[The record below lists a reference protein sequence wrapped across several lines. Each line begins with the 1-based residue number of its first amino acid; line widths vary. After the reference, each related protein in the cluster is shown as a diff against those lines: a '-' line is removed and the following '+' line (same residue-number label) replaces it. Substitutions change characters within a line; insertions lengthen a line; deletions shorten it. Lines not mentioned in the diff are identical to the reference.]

1 MEQDVQKKDVSKP
14 RKRRIWKIVVTS
26 VLLLTVVFAAS
37 VVGMTWHYMNKIQR
51 PDDSA
56 SYMNEEEYASS
67 VQQEEGKPNANL
79 SEIDPDSV
87 IWSDGNP
94 LGLTGDVT
102 NILLIGQDAR
112 EGEGRG
118 RSDSIIL
125 CSINRTSGKICM
137 VSFLRDLYVQIPGY
151 QDNRINAAYAFGGAE
166 LLDQTIEKNFGL
178 TIDANI
184 EIDFGGFEAVIDAL
198 GGVDITL
205 TDAEYEYFHE
215 NGQTYAVRGKNHF
228 NGEQAL
234 FYARI
239 RYLDSDFGRTSRQR
253 TVLLSVFEKIR
264 TASLSEMLSLADT
277 LLPLMTV
284 DLSNGEILRYV
295 ADFYPLLRTGTVDS
309 FAIPADG
316 MYTYASIREMSVI
329 VPDLTVCRALLKE
342 RLSAN

>member
-1 MEQDVQKKDVSKP
+1 MEEDKKTNPK
-14 RKRRIWKIVVTS
+14 RKIWKIVLAS
-26 VLLLTVVFAAS
+26 VLVVVIALGAS
-37 VVGMTWHYMNKIQR
+37 VVGVTWHYLNQIR
-51 PDDSA
+51 RSDA
-56 SYMNEEEYASS
+56 TTSYMDEEEYASR
-67 VQQEEGKPNANL
+67 VQQEEGTPDENL
-79 SEIDPDSV
+79 SEIDPDNV

-94 LGLTGDVT
+94 LGLTGNVT

-112 EGEGRG
+112 EGESRG

-151 QDNRINAAYAFGGAE
+151 QDNRINAAYAFGGAN
-166 LLDQTIEKNFGL
+166 LLDQTIEQNFGL

-184 EIDFGGFEAVIDAL
+184 EIDFNGFEAVIDAL

-205 TDAEYEYFHE
+205 TDAEYEYFHQ
-215 NGQTYAVRGKNHF
+215 NGQTYAVRGENHL

-239 RYLDSDFGRTSRQR
+239 RYLDSDFGRTNRQR
-253 TVLLSVFEKIR
+253 TVLLSVFNKLR
-264 TASLSEMLSLADT
+264 TASLSELLSLADT

-284 DLSNGEILRYV
+284 DLSNTEMLGYL
-295 ADFYPLLRTGTVDS
+295 ASFYPLLGRGEVEA
-309 FAIPADG
+309 FAVPADG
-316 MYTYASIREMSVI
+316 MYTYASIRGMSVI
-329 VPDLTVCRALLKE
+329 VPDFAACRNLLKA

>member
-1 MEQDVQKKDVSKP
+1 MEEDKKPNPK
-14 RKRRIWKIVVTS
+14 RKIWKIVLAS
-26 VLLLTVVFAAS
+26 ILVVVVAIGAS
-37 VVGMTWHYMNKIQR
+37 VAGVTWHYLNQIQR
-51 PDDSA
+51 PDSTT
-56 SYMNEEEYASS
+56 SYMDEEEYASR
-67 VQQEEGKPNANL
+67 VQQEEGTPDENL
-79 SEIDPDSV
+79 SEIAPDNV

-94 LGLTGDVT
+94 LGLTGNVT

-112 EGEGRG
+112 EGESRG

-151 QDNRINAAYAFGGAE
+151 QDNRINAAYAFGGAN
-166 LLDQTIEKNFGL
+166 LLDQTIEQNFGL

-184 EIDFGGFEAVIDAL
+184 EIDFNGFEAVIDAL

-205 TDAEYEYFHE
+205 TDAEYEYFHQ
-215 NGQTYAVRGKNHF
+215 NGQTYAVRGENHL

-239 RYLDSDFGRTSRQR
+239 RHLDSDFGRTNRQR
-253 TVLLSVFEKIR
+253 TVLLSVFNKLR
-264 TASLSEMLSLADT
+264 TASLSELMSLADT

-284 DLSNGEILRYV
+284 DLSNTEMLGYL
-295 ADFYPLLRTGTVDS
+295 ASFYPLLGRGEVEA
-309 FAIPADG
+309 FAVPADG
-316 MYTYASIREMSVI
+316 MYTSASIRGMSVI
-329 VPDLTVCRALLKE
+329 VPDFAACRNLLKA